1 MLPENSGPV
10 RRKAC
15 LTDVTEKRLPA
26 HESDQ
31 RMDVVEG
38 SVLED
43 SLNDPQRTFLQ
54 VADIEILVPE
64 QTLQFV
70 HCF

>member
-1 MLPENSGPV
+1 
-10 RRKAC
+10 
-15 LTDVTEKRLPA
+15 
-26 HESDQ
+26 
-31 RMDVVEG
+31 MDVIEV